1 MGAIYLGRRID
12 GSGREDEV
20 ILKALLPELTAE
32 PALVELFLREA
43 RLTRSLAHPHIVRTL
58 DLVAGQGTYF
68 IVMEYVVGAD
78 LRTLERRARRRDQQL
93 APSLALHVGLS
104 MLQALDYAHRRI
116 TPDGRPLG

>member
-1 MGAIYLGRRID
+1 MGAIYLGRRVD
-12 GSGREDEV
+12 ASGREDDV

-43 RLTRSLAHPHIVRTL
+43 RLTAWLAHPHIVRTL
-58 DLVAGQGTYF
+58 DLVAGEGTYF

-93 APSLALHVGLS
+93 SPPIALHVGLA
-104 MLQALDYAHRRI
+104 MLEAL
-116 TPDGRPLG
+116 